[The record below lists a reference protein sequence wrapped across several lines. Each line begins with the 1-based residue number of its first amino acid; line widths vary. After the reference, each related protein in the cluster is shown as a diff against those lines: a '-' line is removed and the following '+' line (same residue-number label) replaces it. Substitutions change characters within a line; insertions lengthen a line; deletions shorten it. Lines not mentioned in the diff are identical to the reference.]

1 MLSWTKD
8 PIPTSLT
15 LLDLPY
21 AKQVVRLFKNVQGF
35 MGDKAL
41 SYPNA
46 LAQDLL
52 DQGTHAPPTLRPPPP
67 TFLA

>member
-21 AKQVVRLFKNVQGF
+21 AKQAVRLFKNVQGF

-52 DQGTHAPPTLRPPPP
+52 DQGTHHAPSPPTPR